1 MKEKIFRLFD
11 SSVLPARHVL
21 LNVGIIIAM
30 TGGITSMA
38 VSFVGG
44 LPAENNVVISFILVL
59 LAICFY
65 IANAKKK
72 VKLATTL
79 ICFVVAFLLF
89 PMMYF
94 AGGGIHSGMPLWF
107 TLGILFTFLMI
118 EGKACILLV
127 FLDFLVD
134 SACILIEYYYPHL
147 VTVYETEG
155 GRYFDIWQSMLAV
168 CLCIGLIIKFQNKTY
183 DRQISINEKQKQQ
196 LIRLNEETE
205 EAKKEAEAANRAKSD
220 FLASMSHEI
229 RTPINAVLG
238 MDEMILRECRD
249 ANILEYAQNIE
260 NSGHALLSLINDIL
274 DFSKIEAGKMELIT
288 ADYELGSLLHDCY
301 NMIQMKAE
309 SKHLKLTLEN
319 DPDLPRILYG
329 DEFRLRQIFVN
340 LLTNAVKYTHEG
352 TVTFSIHGEKIN
364 ENLLMLVV
372 SVKDTGIGISEE
384 NQQRLFQSFQRL
396 EEKRNRSIEGTGLG
410 LTIVKRL
417 LDLMDAEM
425 ELHSVYGE
433 GSEFIVKIPQIVI
446 DWQEM
451 GDFTE
456 RYSRAYAA
464 QKAYNLNF
472 TAPDAKILVVD
483 DVDMNL
489 KVARNLLKNTKV
501 QVDAAG
507 SGEECLKLVEQT
519 KYDIIFMD
527 HMMPIM
533 DGVETMEKMKL
544 PQYIKNIHTPV
555 IMLTANAILGV
566 REQYLQVGFCD
577 YLSKPVTGTDLEE
590 MLLKYLPEEL
600 IVKAEEQSGNEQQSE
615 ALKAVEVKENEEAE
629 QAMEAQEQ
637 SVTDRLKQR
646 IEEIDIESGIERCG
660 ESEELYLE
668 ILKDYA
674 EGEPLDLVEELYQT
688 ADWAQYRVQVHA
700 LKSTSL
706 TIGLP
711 LLSEKFKGLEF
722 ASKDADTDYLQNNHA
737 AVMEDYRKVLD
748 ILREVLE

>member
-1 MKEKIFRLFD
+1 MKEKILRLFD
-11 SSVLPARHVL
+11 LSVLPARHVL
-21 LNVGIIIAM
+21 LNVAIIIAM
-30 TGGITSMA
+30 VGGSTSIA

-44 LPAENNVVISFILVL
+44 LPARNNIVISLT
-59 LAICFY
+59 LATLASCFY
-65 IANAKKK
+65 LANAKKK
-72 VKLATTL
+72 VNLAATL

-94 AGGGIHSGMPLWF
+94 AGGGINSGMPLWF
-107 TLGILFTFLMI
+107 SLGILFTFLMI
-118 EGKACILLV
+118 EGKACVILISLE
-127 FLDFLVD
+127 FLVD
-134 SACILIEYYYPHL
+134 SVCVLLEYYHPDW
-147 VTVYETEG
+147 VTVYENKSSQ
-155 GRYFDIWQSMLAV
+155 YFDTWQSMLAV
-168 CLCIGLIIKFQNKTY
+168 CLCIGLIIKFQNKIY
-183 DRQISINEKQKQQ
+183 YRQISINEKQKEQ
-196 LIRLNEETE
+196 LISSNREAEES
-205 EAKKEAEAANRAKSD
+205 KKEAEAANRAKSD

-238 MDEMILRECRD
+238 MDEMILRECKD

-301 NMIQMKAE
+301 NMIQMRAE
-309 SKHLKLTLEN
+309 SKHLKFTLEN
-319 DPDLPRILYG
+319 APDLPRILYG

-352 TVTFSIHGEKIN
+352 SVVFSIRGEKIN
-364 ENLLMLVV
+364 ENRLMLVV

-396 EEKRNRSIEGTGLG
+396 EEKKNRSIEGTGLG

-417 LDLMDAEM
+417 IDLMEATM

-451 GDFTE
+451 GDFAE
-456 RYSRAYAA
+456 RYSRVYAA
-464 QKAYNLNF
+464 QKAYSQNF
-472 TAPDAKILVVD
+472 TAPDAKVLVVD

-489 KVARNLLKNTKV
+489 QVARNLLKNTKV
-501 QVDAAG
+501 QVDTAG
-507 SGEECLKLVEQT
+507 SGEECLKLVENT

-544 PQYIKNIHTPV
+544 PRYERNIHTPV

-566 REQYLQVGFCD
+566 REKYLQIGFCD
-577 YLSKPVTGTDLEE
+577 YLSKPVTGADLEE
-590 MLLKYLPEEL
+590 MLLKYLPDEL
-600 IVKAEEQSGNEQQSE
+600 IVKVSEQISDDQIEDE
-615 ALKAVEVKENEEAE
+615 ALKASEANENEEAVHLMGAGE
-629 QAMEAQEQ
+629 NSAID
-637 SVTDRLKQR
+637 TLRQR
-646 IEEIDIESGIERCG
+646 IEGIDIESGIEHCG

-674 EGEPLDLVEELYQT
+674 DGEALNRVEELYQA
-688 ADWAQYRVQVHA
+688 ADWTQYRVQVHA
-700 LKSTSL
+700 LKSTSM
-706 TIGLP
+706 TVGLP
-711 LLSEKFKGLEF
+711 LLSEKFKGLEI
-722 ASKDADTDYLQNNHA
+722 ASNETDTEYLQQNHA
-737 AVMEDYRKVLD
+737 AVIDDYRKVLD
-748 ILREVLE
+748 ILREIL

>member
-1 MKEKIFRLFD
+1 MKEKILRLFD
-11 SSVLPARHVL
+11 LSVLSARHVL
-21 LNVGIIIAM
+21 LNVGILIAM
-30 TGGITSMA
+30 AGGCTAIA
-38 VSFVGG
+38 VSSVGG
-44 LPAENNVVISFILVL
+44 LPAQNNVVISMILVL

-72 VKLATTL
+72 VKLASTL

-89 PMMYF
+89 PLMYF
-94 AGGGIHSGMPLWF
+94 AGGGINSGMPLWF
-107 TLGILFTFLMI
+107 SLGILFTFLMI
-118 EGKACILLV
+118 EGKACVMLV
-127 FLDFLVD
+127 VLDFAVD
-134 SACILIEYYYPHL
+134 SACILVEYYYPQM
-147 VTVYETEG
+147 VTAYQQESG
-155 GRYFDIWQSMLAV
+155 KYFDIWQSMLAV
-168 CLCIGLIIKFQNKTY
+168 CLCIGLIIKFQNRIY
-183 DRQISINEKQKQQ
+183 DRQISINEKQKEQ
-196 LIRLNEETE
+196 LIQLNKEAEES
-205 EAKKEAEAANRAKSD
+205 KKEAEAANRAKSD

-238 MDEMILRECRD
+238 MDEMILRECKD

-301 NMIQMKAE
+301 NMIQMRAE
-309 SKHLKLTLEN
+309 SKNLKFTLVN
-319 DPDLPRILYG
+319 DPNLPRILYG

-352 TVTFSIHGEKIN
+352 AVVFSISGEKIN
-364 ENLLMLVV
+364 ENRLMLVV

-396 EEKRNRSIEGTGLG
+396 EEKKNRSIEGTGLG

-417 LDLMDAEM
+417 VDLMDATL

-433 GSEFIVKIPQIVI
+433 GSEFVVKIPQIVL

-456 RYSRAYAA
+456 RYSRVYAE
-464 QKAYNLNF
+464 QKAYNQNF
-472 TAPDAKILVVD
+472 AAPDAKVLVVD

-489 KVARNLLKNTKV
+489 QVARNLLKNTKV
-501 QVDAAG
+501 QVDTAG
-507 SGEECLKLVEQT
+507 SGEECLRMVENT
-519 KYDIIFMD
+519 RYDIIFMD

-544 PQYIKNIHTPV
+544 PQYEKNIHTPV

-577 YLSKPVTGTDLEE
+577 YLSKPVTGADLEE
-590 MLLKYLPEEL
+590 MLLKYLPDEL
-600 IVKAEEQSGNEQQSE
+600 IVKASDQMHDEQHGEEV
-615 ALKAVEVKENEEAE
+615 LEVAQVREDEEN
-629 QAMEAQEQ
+629 
-637 SVTDRLKQR
+637 SIIDSLRQR
-646 IEEIDIESGIERCG
+646 IEGIDIESGIEHCG

-668 ILKDYA
+668 ILGDYA
-674 EGEPLDLVEELYQT
+674 AGETLELVEELFK
-688 ADWAQYRVQVHA
+688 AANWEQYSVQVHA

-711 LLSEKFKGLEF
+711 QLSEKFKGLEF
-722 ASKDADTDYLQNNHA
+722 ASKEADTEYLQQNHA
-737 AVMEDYRKVLD
+737 AVIEDYKKLLD
-748 ILREVLE
+748 VLREILG

>member
-1 MKEKIFRLFD
+1 MKEKILRLFD
-11 SSVLPARHVL
+11 LSILPARHVL
-21 LNVGIIIAM
+21 LNVGILIAM
-30 TGGITSMA
+30 IGGCTSIA

-44 LPAENNVVISFILVL
+44 LPAKNNMVISLTLITLTG
-59 LAICFY
+59 CFY
-65 IANAKKK
+65 LANAKKK
-72 VKLATTL
+72 VNIAAML
-79 ICFVVAFLLF
+79 ICFLVAFLLF

-94 AGGGIHSGMPLWF
+94 AGGGINSGMPLWF
-107 TLGILFTFLMI
+107 SLGILFTFLMI
-118 EGKACILLV
+118 EGKACVTLITLE
-127 FLDFLVD
+127 FLVD
-134 SACILIEYYYPHL
+134 SACVLLEYYHPEL
-147 VTVYETEG
+147 VTVYDNRRG
-155 GRYFDIWQSMLAV
+155 QFFDTWQSMLAV
-168 CLCIGLIIKFQNKTY
+168 CLCIGLIIKFQNKIY
-183 DRQISINEKQKQQ
+183 DRQISINENQKKQ

-238 MDEMILRECRD
+238 MDEMILRECKE

-301 NMIQMKAE
+301 NMIQVRAE
-309 SKHLKLTLEN
+309 SKQLKFVLEN
-319 DPDLPRILYG
+319 DPNLPRILYG

-352 TVTFSIHGEKIN
+352 SVIFSIRGEKLN
-364 ENLLMLVV
+364 ENRLMLVV

-417 LDLMDAEM
+417 IDLMDATM

-433 GSEFIVKIPQIVI
+433 GSEFIVRIPQIVI

-456 RYSRAYAA
+456 RYSRVYAV
-464 QKAYNLNF
+464 QKAYNQNF
-472 TAPDAKILVVD
+472 TAPDAKVLVVD

-489 KVARNLLKNTKV
+489 QVAKNLLKNTKV
-501 QVDAAG
+501 QVDTAG
-507 SGEECLKLVEQT
+507 SGEECLRLVEKN

-544 PQYIKNIHTPV
+544 PQYERNVHTPV

-577 YLSKPVTGTDLEE
+577 YLSKPVTGSDLEE
-590 MLLKYLPEEL
+590 MLLKYLPDEL
-600 IVKAEEQSGNEQQSE
+600 IEKLSEQICDDWPEEE
-615 ALKAVEVKENEEAE
+615 ALKTDQAKENEEAD
-629 QAMEAQEQ
+629 
-637 SVTDRLKQR
+637 SVGEEENFVIDSLRQR
-646 IEEIDIESGIERCG
+646 IEGIDIESGIEHCG

-668 ILKDYA
+668 ILKDYV
-674 EGEPLDLVEELYQT
+674 EGAPLEMVEELFKA

-722 ASKDADTDYLQNNHA
+722 ASREADTEYLNQNHA
-737 AVMEDYRKVLD
+737 AVMEEYKNLLD
-748 ILREVLE
+748 ILREILG